1 MSTEI
6 ATTGELFAQAW
17 EQYKIRALPI
27 LAVMLIST
35 VLVGGSTL
43 VLVFGGLIGGG
54 VIKHVTSGP
63 AGAVLLFGVVPVLFL
78 LVTAL
83 VFWSQT
89 ALLALIVN
97 EEMGFMDALHA
108 GWQYFRPMSKTI
120 SILLGIILIGLALG
134 IVPGLIFIVWFSFS
148 LFILIDEDRRGLD
161 GLLASREYVRGHGWD
176 TFFKLVLIWAI
187 SILAGIIPFAGQIFS
202 FLFTPFLMLYLLAI
216 YRNLKAVKGEKA
228 VVTTGPAGR
237 LLWSCLAGLGL
248 MLPVVGLLALLAAV
262 ILHGQ
267 EWLLELQQL
276 LPPGY

>member
-6 ATTGELFAQAW
+6 ATIGELFLQAW

-27 LAVMLIST
+27 LAIMLIST
-35 VLVGGSTL
+35 VLIGGSTL
-43 VLVFGGLIGGG
+43 VLIFGGIIGGG
-54 VIKHVTSGP
+54 VLKHVTSGP
-63 AGAVLLFGVVPVLFL
+63 AGTILLFGVVPVLFL

-89 ALLALIVN
+89 ALLALIIN
-97 EEMGFMDALHA
+97 EEMELMDALHA
-108 GWQYFRPMSKTI
+108 GWQYFWPMSKTI
-120 SILLGIILIGLALG
+120 SILLGIVLAGLALG

-176 TFFKLVLIWAI
+176 TFFKFTLIWAI
-187 SILAGIIPFAGQIFS
+187 SILASIIPFAGQIFS

-216 YRNLKAVKGEKA
+216 YRNLKAVKGENA

-237 LLWSCLAGLGL
+237 LLWSCLSGLGL
-248 MLPVVGLLALLAAV
+248 MLPIVGLLALLAAV

-267 EWLLELQQL
+267 EWLLELRQL
-276 LPPGY
+276 MPPAF

>member
-6 ATTGELFAQAW
+6 ATIGELFSQAW

-27 LAVMLIST
+27 LAIMLIST
-35 VLVGGSTL
+35 VLISGSTL
-43 VLVFGGLIGGG
+43 VLIFGGIIGGG
-54 VIKHVTSGP
+54 VLKHVTSGP
-63 AGAVLLFGVVPVLFL
+63 VGTILLFGVVPVLFL

-89 ALLALIVN
+89 ALLALVIN
-97 EEMGFMDALHA
+97 EEMGLMDALHA
-108 GWQYFRPMSKTI
+108 GWQYFWPMSKMI
-120 SILLGIILIGLALG
+120 SILLGIVLAGLALG

-176 TFFKLVLIWAI
+176 TFFKFTLIWAI
-187 SILAGIIPFAGQIFS
+187 SILASIIPFAGQIFS

-216 YRNLKAVKGEKA
+216 YRNLKAVKGENA

-237 LLWSCLAGLGL
+237 LLWSCLSGLGL
-248 MLPVVGLLALLAAV
+248 MLPIVGLLALLAAV

-267 EWLLELQQL
+267 EWMLELRQL
-276 LPPGY
+276 MPPSF